1 MPDKNFARINAKKL
15 NWKSYFFQLWTTY
28 LIVLPIISLFYR
40 LSFSGRENIPKGRK
54 VICAPNHIS
63 YLDPHMVFLAVRRPM
78 TYMAKQELFKGKFMQ
93 WVLPK
98 LCAFAVNRAKLEVST
113 IKSVKDIM
121 KSDNW
126 NLCLFP
132 QGGIFRDKKI
142 EKINRGFVV
151 IAKMS
156 KTDILPISIVGSE
169 QYNWIPFKGKIEVK
183 IGKAISYKLPD
194 KDIID
199 EWGKQISEMSG
210 YEYISDTWMSA
221 EEIVEKEKASIFN

>member
-1 MPDKNFARINAKKL
+1 
-15 NWKSYFFQLWTTY
+15 
-28 LIVLPIISLFYR
+28 
-40 LSFSGRENIPKGRK
+40 
-54 VICAPNHIS
+54 
-63 YLDPHMVFLAVRRPM
+63 MVFLAVRRPM

-169 QYNWIPFKGKIEVK
+169 QYNWIPFKGK
-183 IGKAISYKLPD
+183 
-194 KDIID
+194 
-199 EWGKQISEMSG
+199 
-210 YEYISDTWMSA
+210 
-221 EEIVEKEKASIFN
+221 